1 MPPPLVK
8 LTLLMLMFQLAK
20 AAAPVAK
27 FGCPDRCGDG
37 NIPYPFGTRKEY
49 CYKDEYLST

>member
-1 MPPPLVK
+1 
-8 LTLLMLMFQLAK
+8 MLMFRLAK

-27 FGCPDRCGDG
+27 FGCPDRCGDV